1 MSSRAHELKTNSM
14 KQNIDLSTE
23 IAGVKLK
30 NPVIVASGTFGY
42 GDELTDLVEVSKLGA
57 VITKTV
63 TLNPKAGN
71 PPPRLAETASGLLN
85 TIGLQNVGVR
95 SFLKEKWDTL
105 KGLGVPVIVSIAGE
119 TAQEYIDIVKI
130 LNDVSG
136 ISAIELNLSC
146 PNLKKRIICQDP
158 ELVEEIVSQTSKI
171 SKVPV
176 AAKLS
181 PQVEDLVSISVL
193 CERSGAK
200 ALSLVN
206 TFPGMAIDIKTRK
219 PKLSTVTGGLSGP
232 AVKPLALKCVWDVY
246 GKVSIPIIGGG
257 GIMTGEDAI
266 EFFLAGASAVSIGTA
281 NFINPEAG
289 PDIVAGIREYFDSNK
304 LEKMEDIVGKLLPQ

>member
-1 MSSRAHELKTNSM
+1 MKT
-14 KQNIDLSTE
+14 KADLTTE
-23 IAGVKLK
+23 IAGIKLK
-30 NPVIVASGTFGY
+30 NPVLVASGTFGY

-57 VITKTV
+57 IITKTV
-63 TLNPKAGN
+63 TLSPKAGN

-85 TIGLQNVGVR
+85 TIGLQNLGVKN
-95 SFLKEKWDTL
+95 FLKEKWDSL

-119 TAQEYIDIVKI
+119 TAQEYIDVVKM

-146 PNLKKRIICQDP
+146 PNLKKRIICQDSA
-158 ELVEEIVSQTSKI
+158 LVEEIVSGTSKL
-171 SKVPV
+171 SRVPV
-176 AAKLS
+176 IAKLS
-181 PQVEDLVSISVL
+181 AQVENLVELCVL
-193 CERSGAK
+193 CEKSGAK

-206 TFPGMAIDIKTRK
+206 TFPGMAIDIITRK

-246 GKVSIPIIGGG
+246 GKVGVPIIGGG
-257 GIMTGEDAI
+257 GISSGDDAV

-281 NFINPEAG
+281 NFIDPKA
-289 PDIVAGIREYFDSNK
+289 ASGIIEGITGYFDSNK
-304 LEKMEDIVGKLLPQ
+304 LERMADVVGKMLA